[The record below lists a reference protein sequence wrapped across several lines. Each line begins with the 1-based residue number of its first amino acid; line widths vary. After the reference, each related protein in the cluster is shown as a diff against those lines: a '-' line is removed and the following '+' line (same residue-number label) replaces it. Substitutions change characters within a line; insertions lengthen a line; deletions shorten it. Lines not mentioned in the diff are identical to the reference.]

1 MAPILS
7 LTKVIRL
14 LRISGPHVS
23 SKSKIIRGSIT
34 VEMRVVNQGGLFFR
48 SSLYVK
54 GMNLSRDAFFFDSS
68 GGGQQHDAG
77 AFLTRFQILSSMSSD
92 ENCISHL
99 ELVWYHQVSWFVGLF
114 ELLSGGVSDHF

>member
-1 MAPILS
+1 
-7 LTKVIRL
+7 
-14 LRISGPHVS
+14 
-23 SKSKIIRGSIT
+23 
-34 VEMRVVNQGGLFFR
+34 MRVVNQGGLFFR

-54 GMNLSRDAFFFDSS
+54 GMNLSRDAFYFDSS
-68 GGGQQHDAG
+68 GGGQQHDAR